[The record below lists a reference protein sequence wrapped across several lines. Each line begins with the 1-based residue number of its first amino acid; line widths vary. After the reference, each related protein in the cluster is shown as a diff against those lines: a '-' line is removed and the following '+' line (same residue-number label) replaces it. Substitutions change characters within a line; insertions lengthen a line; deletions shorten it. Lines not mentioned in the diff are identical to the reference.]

1 MNGHCE
7 KITIKKAESKVDGCL
22 KLSNW
27 KYVLAKWE
35 GLKYPMSRKSRDG
48 KYEKAQIVKSQNY
61 FFDEMDALTG
71 EMGVQLQDK
80 KANVSICSLNVNG
93 LDDMKIDSI
102 LWFAVKTKK
111 DLFFMNDTR
120 LLARESKRMEGVI
133 KGKLGLITTERWIV
147 ILNPAGPEDAKKN
160 QRVGGCIWLMRGP
173 LIPFFKGIVKDK
185 TGLGIV
191 TALKFIMEG
200 HPVLAVG
207 AYWAVKPREETCG
220 LWGKVLSVLKRDGLR
235 GSPLTY
241 VQDLVS
247 RLVQEHAMRYGG
259 VSTEILVGDLNTNRK
274 NEVGGSH
281 PGIEEWLEGTGVSDE
296 IGNDDCMRGS
306 VLKTFWHGETEVSRI
321 DHILINS
328 GSMSQIVEYGVSKS
342 AMWVGITDHRPIWA
356 NILIDTKAKFHQR
369 VARVYE
375 QPTNMQKL
383 VKLNDRSRYQQD
395 MSMFVTTLSQPET
408 LTQAS
413 YQLETIYLKSVAVMK
428 SIFPKNTLKNL
439 GQNWSAPTMALKKQL
454 LFLTLVRRVVVNC
467 KINNRSMRRHIK
479 HHVVKWSRA
488 VAKLIFENDD

>member
-1 MNGHCE
+1 MTQHKMNDHCE

-35 GLKYPMSRKSRDG
+35 GLKYPMPRKSRDG

-71 EMGVQLQDK
+71 EMEVQLQDK

-93 LDDMKIDSI
+93 LDDLKIDSI

-191 TALKFIMEG
+191 TALKFI
-200 HPVLAVG
+200 
-207 AYWAVKPREETCG
+207 
-220 LWGKVLSVLKRDGLR
+220 LKAIR
-235 GSPLTY
+235 
-241 VQDLVS
+241 
-247 RLVQEHAMRYGG
+247 
-259 VSTEILVGDLNTNRK
+259 
-274 NEVGGSH
+274 
-281 PGIEEWLEGTGVSDE
+281 
-296 IGNDDCMRGS
+296 C
-306 VLKTFWHGETEVSRI
+306 
-321 DHILINS
+321 
-328 GSMSQIVEYGVSKS
+328 
-342 AMWVGITDHRPIWA
+342 
-356 NILIDTKAKFHQR
+356 
-369 VARVYE
+369 
-375 QPTNMQKL
+375 
-383 VKLNDRSRYQQD
+383 
-395 MSMFVTTLSQPET
+395 
-408 LTQAS
+408 
-413 YQLETIYLKSVAVMK
+413 
-428 SIFPKNTLKNL
+428 
-439 GQNWSAPTMALKKQL
+439 L
-454 LFLTLVRRVVVNC
+454 L
-467 KINNRSMRRHIK
+467 
-479 HHVVKWSRA
+479 
-488 VAKLIFENDD
+488 

>member
-1 MNGHCE
+1 MNGHCI
-7 KITIKKAESKVDGCL
+7 KITIKKDESKVDGGH
-22 KLSNW
+22 KLSNC

-35 GLKYPMSRKSRDG
+35 GLKYPMSRKLRDG

-71 EMGVQLQDK
+71 EMGIQLQDK
-80 KANVSICSLNVNG
+80 IANVSICSLNVNG

-133 KGKLGLITTERWIV
+133 KGKLGLITTGRWIV
-147 ILNPAGPEDAKKN
+147 ILNPAGPKDTKKN

-281 PGIEEWLEGTGVSDE
+281 PGFEEWLEGTGLSDE

-383 VKLNDRSRYQQD
+383 VKLNDRSRYKQD

-413 YQLETIYLKSVAVMK
+413 YQLETI
-428 SIFPKNTLKNL
+428 
-439 GQNWSAPTMALKKQL
+439 
-454 LFLTLVRRVVVNC
+454 
-467 KINNRSMRRHIK
+467 
-479 HHVVKWSRA
+479 
-488 VAKLIFENDD
+488 